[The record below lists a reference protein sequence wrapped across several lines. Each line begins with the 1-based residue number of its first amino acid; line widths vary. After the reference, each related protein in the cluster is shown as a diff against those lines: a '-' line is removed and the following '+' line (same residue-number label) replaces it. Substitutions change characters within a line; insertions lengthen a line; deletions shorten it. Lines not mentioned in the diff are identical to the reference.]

1 MKSSHGFLK
10 RIFKPEL
17 IMEVERDLCEF
28 IKSEKILSNYYS
40 QINKNV
46 PSVEKLLEDNIK
58 ELVSELVNTK
68 NYHLCNIEF
77 HIQIPNCAPI
87 PPHQD
92 NFYHCVG
99 YSEGVKL
106 LVPTNSLHANN
117 GGLIYLDIPYD
128 YPILDHVPSNVPNF
142 SSIIHNDIFKSLEI
156 NTKSYDYKTGDASY
170 HYLNSIHFSKG
181 NKTNKLSSFLV
192 FRFEAKKITKDLSA
206 IRKYEECFN
215 KHQRR
220 LFS

>member
-40 QINKNV
+40 QINKDV

-117 GGLIYLDIPYD
+117 G
-128 YPILDHVPSNVPNF
+128 
-142 SSIIHNDIFKSLEI
+142 
-156 NTKSYDYKTGDASY
+156 A
-170 HYLNSIHFSKG
+170 
-181 NKTNKLSSFLV
+181 
-192 FRFEAKKITKDLSA
+192 
-206 IRKYEECFN
+206 
-215 KHQRR
+215 
-220 LFS
+220 